1 MICITPRV
9 HAIIQRLLKEPTEIA
24 FYGVRGDP
32 ARPHLVT
39 SIIIPKQHVST
50 ASAEPTEE
58 GLLDLAEHL
67 QSRNLDPIT
76 ASFWFHTHPSGVT
89 SPSSTDWK
97 TFDESFEK
105 ANFGFMGIFSK
116 CGWAKAYI
124 FSRTPLTSGKPS
136 ANTYSYD
143 IKVDWTY
150 SLSEEE
156 EASLSQILKDCVSSP
171 PPVAARTIYG
181 SYDNDLRDWYARH
194 YTGASQPVTSPT
206 TPAADEEGSVPL
218 ALSKLTRKEQS
229 RVRGLVKQYN
239 FRWSVDLARFLS
251 DPSLS
256 LPNRVYTSL
265 EQLHLYAELIEEQW
279 LADEKDAALASAP
292 PKPSTPEPDRDED
305 FVFDDGSDTHLSEIQ
320 QELEALRTSSLPD

>member
-1 MICITPRV
+1 
-9 HAIIQRLLKEPTEIA
+9 
-24 FYGVRGDP
+24 
-32 ARPHLVT
+32 
-39 SIIIPKQHVST
+39 
-50 ASAEPTEE
+50 
-58 GLLDLAEHL
+58 
-67 QSRNLDPIT
+67 
-76 ASFWFHTHPSGVT
+76 
-89 SPSSTDWK
+89 
-97 TFDESFEK
+97 
-105 ANFGFMGIFSK
+105 MGIFSK

-171 PPVAARTIYG
+171 PSVASRVVYG
-181 SYDNDLRDWYARH
+181 SYDNDLREWYSRH
-194 YTGASQPVTSPT
+194 YTGSSQPVTSPVT
-206 TPAADEEGSVPL
+206 STADEEGSVPL

-292 PKPSTPEPDRDED
+292 PKPSAPEPDRDED
-305 FVFDDGSDTHLSEIQ
+305 FTVDDGGDTHLSEIQ